1 MKKFVIGAVL
11 FGTAAVAHAD
21 PAPIRGSDTL
31 FGALTDAINQ
41 AGLQADL
48 QYLGGGSG
56 LGESGLRTGTQG
68 IAPMSRALSA
78 AAIEDLLNQGVT
90 PVQSVI
96 GLDGVAVFVKA
107 DDLALQVD
115 IPTLRAIFTCQI
127 TDWANVPGSSQT
139 GTIAVYRRND
149 DSGTTDTFKT
159 LVGVTTFGA
168 CVTPLATTAD
178 MAEVT
183 STDPLAIGYAG
194 LSGERPG
201 ANRPLAVGRTAEGPF
216 VAPATDT
223 IRDFSYPLARRLY
236 VNSVTDGRFP
246 SAAEQALLDVVV
258 DRSFMDPIILAN
270 EFVTCLPDEEGG
282 CP

>member
-11 FGTAAVAHAD
+11 LGTATVAYAD

-41 AGLQADL
+41 VGLQADL
-48 QYLGGGSG
+48 QYLGGGTG
-56 LGESGLRTGTQG
+56 LGEAGLRAGTQG
-68 IAPMSRALSA
+68 IAPMSRSLSS

-90 PVQSVI
+90 PVQHVI

-107 DDLALQVD
+107 DVAAVQID
-115 IPTLRAIFTCQI
+115 IPTLRAVYTCAI
-127 TDWANVPGSSQT
+127 TDWSGVPGSGMT
-139 GTIAVYRRND
+139 GPIEVFRRND
-149 DSGTTDTFKT
+149 DSGTTDTFRT
-159 LVGVTTFGA
+159 LVGITAFGA

-178 MAEVT
+178 MATVT
-183 STDPLAIGYAG
+183 SENPQAIGYAG

-201 ANRPLAVGRTAEGPF
+201 ANRPLDIGRTADGAF
-216 VAPATDT
+216 IAPNTTT

-236 VNSVTDGRFP
+236 VNSVADGRFP
-246 SAAEQALLDVVV
+246 SPAEQALLDAVS
-258 DRSFMDPIILAN
+258 DRSFMDPIVLAN